1 MQITDLAV
9 EQKITPIL
17 RLGFR
22 PFFLAGAIFSMLSL
36 IIWGAILSGTIT
48 MQPFAGGLW
57 WHMHEMLFG
66 FGGAIVAGF
75 LLTAVQNWTG
85 QRGISGGLLL
95 ALFLLWL
102 AGRLVLLFPHYLP
115 SAAVILIDLSFL
127 PAVAWLLAR
136 PILKVKQYRNLFFV
150 PLLTL
155 FTLANAAMYMASAG
169 LAGFEL
175 LNSAFIAVMLMALLM
190 SVMAGRVVPMF
201 TANGTKT
208 TKVLPL
214 VWLEK
219 SSAISLLVIILLLS
233 VHPFVAITPW
243 VLGCLFMLAGL
254 LQAIR
259 WLRWKPWIT
268 LAVPLLWSIHLAMFF
283 IWTGLFSIGLSY
295 IISVTF
301 TSNLWHLLTIGG
313 MGGLILAMISRVS
326 LGHTGRMLT
335 PPKTMSLAFT
345 SIYLATLVR
354 VFGPI
359 IWPEYYLTSINI
371 SIAFWLVAFG
381 LFVLHYG
388 PMLFKPRVDGR
399 PG

>member
-1 MQITDLAV
+1 
-9 EQKITPIL
+9 
-17 RLGFR
+17 
-22 PFFLAGAIFSMLSL
+22 
-36 IIWGAILSGTIT
+36 
-48 MQPFAGGLW
+48 
-57 WHMHEMLFG
+57 
-66 FGGAIVAGF
+66 
-75 LLTAVQNWTG
+75 
-85 QRGISGGLLL
+85 
-95 ALFLLWL
+95 
-102 AGRLVLLFPHYLP
+102 
-115 SAAVILIDLSFL
+115 
-127 PAVAWLLAR
+127 
-136 PILKVKQYRNLFFV
+136 
-150 PLLTL
+150 
-155 FTLANAAMYMASAG
+155 
-169 LAGFEL
+169 
-175 LNSAFIAVMLMALLM
+175 MALLM

-295 IISVTF
+295 IIPVTF

-359 IWPEYYLTSINI
+359 IWPEYYLTSINV